1 MNKTEDSELIS
12 AMADGGLRGEVLARG
27 LQAVERDPQLQRTWD
42 TYHLIGDVLRSP
54 ELAQGASSTEFL
66 ARLRPALARESA
78 VSLATEAPPV
88 SEAPRAS
95 APNAA
100 QRGYPQA
107 ANDGSFRWKLVAGL
121 ASVAAVA
128 AVGWNLVGLGDPA
141 QAQLAAAPG
150 QPAAVATV
158 GQGGLML
165 RDARLDELMA
175 AHRQFG
181 SATAIQMPSGALRNA
196 AFETPTR

>member
-1 MNKTEDSELIS
+1 MNKMEDGELIS
-12 AMADGGLRGEVLARG
+12 AMADGDVQNEALARG
-27 LQAVERDPQLQRTWD
+27 LQALQGDPQLQFTWD

-54 ELAQGASSTEFL
+54 DLARSASSAAFL
-66 ARLRPALARESA
+66 ARLRPALEREA
-78 VSLATEAPPV
+78 VAAPLAADAPL
-88 SEAPRAS
+88 PRAS
-95 APNAA
+95 EADTVRA
-100 QRGYPQA
+100 YPLA

-128 AVGWNLVGLGDPA
+128 AVGWNLVGLAGPE

-150 QPAAVATV
+150 QPVAVVTV
-158 GQGGLML
+158 GQGNVML
-165 RDARLDELMA
+165 RDARLDELLA

-196 AFETPTR
+196 AFEAPTR